1 MRNPIIKQFTVEG
14 SGEFPID
21 ALRTDECWPAT
32 AIDAAH
38 IAANYRMSDADA
50 ARRRKVTLA
59 TTAKYAPNRQRW
71 SSFGWRVI
79 D

>member
-21 ALRTDECWPAT
+21 VLRTDECWPAT

-38 IAANYRMSDADA
+38 IAAHYDMTDASV
-50 ARRRKVTLA
+50 ARSRKVTLA
-59 TTAKYAPNRQRW
+59 TAAKYAPNRQRW
-71 SSFGWRVI
+71 GTFGWRVT